1 MGKVKCSFRLLMEAA
16 AINQTLGGEH
26 PDQNDSSLDD
36 HFENAIVVLR
46 CLQFEFI
53 L

>member
-1 MGKVKCSFRLLMEAA
+1 MQFQIILMEAP

-26 PDQNDSSLDD
+26 PDQNGSSLDD
-36 HFENAIVVLR
+36 YFENAIVVLR
-46 CLQFEFI
+46 CLQFELI